1 MNPFTAH
8 PNSVGETYWQHLVF
22 AMKFSLKCVLAGL
35 FAFVHALFPFL
46 CPKSASKIILQL
58 SASISGSKRA
68 D

>member
-8 PNSVGETYWQHLVF
+8 PNSVGETYWQHLLF
-22 AMKFSLKCVLAGL
+22 AMQVSFKCFLAAL
-35 FAFVHALFPFL
+35 FAFIHALFPFL

-58 SASISGSKRA
+58 SGQRA